1 MSAWPRHCSVRPW
14 FVDVVLM
21 AMGIAVLALALQVHA
36 YANTDPGQAPARV
49 HQPAAGPCITLVLA
63 KALGLAGA
71 ALAGWYGGQ
80 ALMCLTH
87 LEASYYRD
95 AAVECA
101 IALVICIIDMVLG
114 IVSEGLCQLPP
125 DEGAENPKLKRAER
139 RRRLQQAAAKTA
151 K

>member
-1 MSAWPRHCSVRPW
+1 M
-14 FVDVVLM
+14 
-21 AMGIAVLALALQVHA
+21 
-36 YANTDPGQAPARV
+36 
-49 HQPAAGPCITLVLA
+49 
-63 KALGLAGA
+63 AGA

>member
-1 MSAWPRHCSVRPW
+1 MLRE
-14 FVDVVLM
+14 
-21 AMGIAVLALALQVHA
+21 
-36 YANTDPGQAPARV
+36 PGTPLDSTAEPAS
-49 HQPAAGPCITLVLA
+49 
-63 KALGLAGA
+63 AGA

-87 LEASYYRD
+87 LEASYYYD